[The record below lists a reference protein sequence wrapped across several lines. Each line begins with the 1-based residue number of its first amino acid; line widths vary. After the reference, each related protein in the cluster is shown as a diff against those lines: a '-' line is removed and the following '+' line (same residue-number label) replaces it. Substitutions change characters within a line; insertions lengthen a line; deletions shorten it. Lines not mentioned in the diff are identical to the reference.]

1 MSPPV
6 IIYSP
11 DEIRARIIS
20 ETLKKAG
27 IVSALFTSHF
37 ELNDALAGRRAPHVV
52 IVDVKNNI
60 EGELPFLETLA
71 LRLPQTA
78 FIVQSHRSH
87 RTALQSLST
96 ANAILAF
103 DPIDPAFILDEVET
117 VLIERR
123 RFSLRKYARH
133 VKAFFTGA
141 GRLLARAALI
151 ILTLLVGLTGGY
163 LYWCVATLP
172 DIELLKDYAPYEASK
187 LYTHD
192 NQLLTEFYVERRT
205 FVPFNTIPT
214 HVMEAFIAVED
225 ARFYRHHG
233 IDMIRIISAFLT
245 NVRRGAIVQGG
256 STITQQLAK
265 MLFLKPE
272 RTITRKIKEVALSLQ
287 LEHSFTKKEIL
298 VLYLNHAYFG
308 ERAYG
313 VEAASQVYFGKPVSD
328 LIIAE
333 GALLAAL
340 PKAPSIYSPFENRD
354 RAQKRRNHVLK
365 RMVAAHF
372 ISDKTYQQMIRLDLP
387 DKAHR
392 RNFNAPYFVDFC
404 RADLEKH
411 YGDRL
416 YTSGLTIY
424 STLDYGM
431 QQRAEEAVARGM
443 QRLKQRGATDVQAA
457 LIALDLKTGK
467 IKAMVGGTDF
477 ADSQFNRVTQA
488 QRQPGSVFKPIVY
501 LAALKRGFTPDD
513 TLQDSKTVFMWNKGG
528 NVWAPGNYRDIY
540 HGTVTLT
547 KALALSL
554 NSATLNLAR
563 KVGIRSII
571 KTAKD
576 LGITSTIHPFY
587 SSALGASELTLM
599 EMAYVYA
606 AFAHGNRLVPTC
618 IERIIDREE
627 ATLLEP
633 WRKKRQVINKK
644 DLQNMQSMLR
654 AVVLGG
660 TGKRAL
666 TLKRRVYGKTGTTND
681 SADAWFI
688 GFDDTTLA
696 GVWVGRDGRLPIFD
710 GATGASV
717 ALPIWIDFMRGG
729 SS

>member
-37 ELNDALAGRRAPHVV
+37 ELNDALAKRRAPHVV

-60 EGELPFLETLA
+60 EGELPFLEALS
-71 LRLPQTA
+71 LRLPQTV
-78 FIVQSHRSH
+78 FLVQSQRSH
-87 RTALQSLST
+87 RTALEGLST
-96 ANAILAF
+96 ANKILAF
-103 DPIDPAFILDEVET
+103 DPIAPEFILDEVET

-133 VKAFFTGA
+133 LKAFFKGA
-141 GRLLARAALI
+141 TRLIARATLI
-151 ILTLLVGLTGGY
+151 ILTLLIGLTGGY

-172 DIELLKDYAPYEASK
+172 DIGLLKDYAPYEASK

-192 NQLLTEFYVERRT
+192 NKLLTEFYVERRT
-205 FVPFNTIPT
+205 FVPFNTIPP

-287 LEHSFTKKEIL
+287 LENNFTKKEIL
-298 VLYLNHAYFG
+298 ALYLNHAYFG

-340 PKAPSIYSPFENRD
+340 PKAPSIYSPFENRS
-354 RAQKRRNHVLK
+354 RAQERRNHVLK
-365 RMVAAHF
+365 RMVAARF
-372 ISDKTYQQMIRLDLP
+372 ISDQTYRQMIRIDLP
-387 DKAHR
+387 GKAHR

-404 RADLEKH
+404 RADLEKR

-424 STLDYGM
+424 STLDYVM

-443 QRLKQRGATDVQAA
+443 QRLKQRGVTDVQAA

-467 IKAMVGGTDF
+467 ITAMVGGTDF

-501 LAALKRGFTPDD
+501 LAALKRGFTPKD

-528 NVWAPGNYRDIY
+528 DVWAPGNYRDIY

-563 KVGIRSII
+563 KVGIRNII
-571 KTAKD
+571 STAKK

-606 AFAHGNRLVPTC
+606 ALANGNRLEPTC

-627 ATLLEP
+627 STLLEP
-633 WRKKRQVINKK
+633 WGKKKQVIKKK
-644 DLQNMQSMLR
+644 DLKNMQSMLR
-654 AVVLGG
+654 AVILGG

-666 TLKRRVYGKTGTTND
+666 TLKRKVYGKTGTTND

-696 GVWVGRDGRLPIFD
+696 GVWVGRDGRLPIYD

-717 ALPIWIDFMRGG
+717 ALPIWIDFMRGV
-729 SS
+729 SP

>member
-1 MSPPV
+1 MSPV

-27 IVSALFTSHF
+27 IASTLFTNHF
-37 ELNDALAGRRAPHVV
+37 ELNETLAGRPAPHVM
-52 IVDVKNNI
+52 IVDVKGNLDS
-60 EGELPFLETLA
+60 ELQFLRDLS
-71 LRLPQTA
+71 LRLPRTA
-78 FIVQSHRSH
+78 FIVQSHLSH
-87 RTALQSLST
+87 RTVLEHIPIEHKILS
-96 ANAILAF
+96 F
-103 DPIDPAFILDEVET
+103 DPIAPDFILGEVET
-117 VLIERR
+117 ALIARR
-123 RFSLRKYARH
+123 RFSLRKYARAI
-133 VKAFFTGA
+133 KALCTQTG
-141 GRLLARAALI
+141 RILFKAALI
-151 ILTLLVGLTGGY
+151 ALILLIGITGGY

-172 DIELLKDYAPYEASK
+172 DIETLKDYSPYEASK
-187 LYTHD
+187 LYTDD
-192 NQLLTEFYVERRT
+192 NKLLTEFYVERRT
-205 FVPFNTIPT
+205 FVPYDTIPD
-214 HVMEAFIAVED
+214 HVTEAFIAVED
-225 ARFYRHHG
+225 ARYYRHHG
-233 IDMIRIISAFLT
+233 IDIIRIVSAFWT

-272 RTITRKIKEVALSLQ
+272 KTITRKIKEVALSLQ
-287 LEHSFTKKEIL
+287 LEHNFTKKEIL

-308 ERAYG
+308 EQAYG

-340 PKAPSIYSPFENRD
+340 PKAPSTYSPFENRE
-354 RAQKRRNHVLK
+354 RAQERRNYVLK
-365 RMVAAHF
+365 RMLTARF
-372 ISDKTYQQMIRLDLP
+372 IDETTYRQMIRVDLP
-387 DKAHR
+387 EEAHR

-404 RADLEKH
+404 RTDLEKR

-431 QQRAEEAVARGM
+431 QQIAEDAVHRGIE
-443 QRLKQRGATDVQAA
+443 RLKQRRVTDVQAA

-477 ADSQFNRVTQA
+477 TDSQFNRVTQA
-488 QRQPGSVFKPIVY
+488 LRQPGSVFKPVVY

-513 TLQDSKTVFMWNKGG
+513 TLEDSKTVFMWNKGG

-571 KTAKD
+571 KTAKE

-599 EMAYVYA
+599 EMAYAYA
-606 AFAHGNRLVPTC
+606 ALAHGNRLEPAC

-627 ATLLEP
+627 STLLEP
-633 WRKKRQVINKK
+633 WGRKRRVINNR
-644 DLQNMQSMLR
+644 DLQNMKSMLR

-666 TLKRRVYGKTGTTND
+666 TLQRKVYGKTGTTND
-681 SADAWFI
+681 YADAWFI

-696 GVWVGRDGRLPIFD
+696 GVWVGRDGRLPIFE

-717 ALPIWIDFMRGG
+717 ALPIWIDFMREI
-729 SS
+729 SH